1 MAGNNDFLQPL
12 SGDMPKIISET
23 PSFGGLKN
31 PGFPSEFGEYWAIA
45 KFRGRP
51 SWREGVGNIFF
62 CDPSQ
67 AICPKICM
75 KLNIKKGRHGNGSVV
90 EGGGWK

>member
-12 SGDMPKIISET
+12 SGDMPKIISEI

-51 SWREGVGNIFF
+51 SWREGVGNNVFLRPLSG
-62 CDPSQ
+62 DM
-67 AICPKICM
+67 PKNMYEIEH
-75 KLNIKKGRHGNGSVV
+75 KKR
-90 EGGGWK
+90 

>member
-12 SGDMPKIISET
+12 SGDMPKIISEI

-51 SWREGVGNIFF
+51 SWRESAGNNVFAT
-62 CDPSQ
+62 PLRRYAQ
-67 AICPKICM
+67 KY
-75 KLNIKKGRHGNGSVV
+75 V
-90 EGGGWK
+90 